1 MAQQMKEVTK
11 LIKLFKTL
19 PQGGVPKVRTTKKER
34 QEKLLSMAR
43 LATENT
49 LKHHNVGGVRQK
61 LTETLYKQ
69 LLKKPKMKYSQLEQL
84 SEQMIAEHVKYLEA
98 NSRFGTANTKGLTEG
113 EVLKILD
120 KVNQANPEIMKSP
133 EAVTGITN
141 ALLNAKVTELPI
153 ASNGKPDT
161 TTIARIVSQ
170 SVNKT
175 MNGQMANTM
184 VYGPQTRSAAMA
196 NTMVYGP
203 QTRSAANTSGQN
215 GNKRNTAIVN
225 KIAKE
230 VENKIEKAEAVHN
243 NTIKDITKN
252 TEEQANK
259 LKETFNKKKQES
271 EDLLIKANQATN
283 TQQSNKLINQATK
296 INTNAKS
303 ELQNATKNLAKQQN
317 LQVEQANMQQ
327 NVTISQAKT
336 DGLKN
341 EQNAMNKPKP
351 ARGVVARTLNPFG
364 FFT

>member
-1 MAQQMKEVTK
+1 
-11 LIKLFKTL
+11 
-19 PQGGVPKVRTTKKER
+19 
-34 QEKLLSMAR
+34 
-43 LATENT
+43 
-49 LKHHNVGGVRQK
+49 
-61 LTETLYKQ
+61 
-69 LLKKPKMKYSQLEQL
+69 MKYSQLEQL

-98 NSRFGTANTKGLTEG
+98 NSRFGNANTRGLTEG
-113 EVLKILD
+113 EVVKILD

-184 VYGPQTRSAAMA
+184 VYGPQTRSAAM
-196 NTMVYGP
+196 
-203 QTRSAANTSGQN
+203 ANTSGQN

-351 ARGVVARTLNPFG
+351 ARGVVARALNPFG